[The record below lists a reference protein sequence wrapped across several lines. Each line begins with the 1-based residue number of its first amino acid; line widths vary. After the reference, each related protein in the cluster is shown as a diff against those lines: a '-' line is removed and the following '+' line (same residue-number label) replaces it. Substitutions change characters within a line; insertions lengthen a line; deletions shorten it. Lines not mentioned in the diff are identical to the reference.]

1 MVVVG
6 YARTPL
12 GSFQGALA
20 SLTAPKL
27 GSVAIQAALTRA
39 GVKPEQVS
47 EVVMG
52 NVLTAGVGQ
61 APARQAM
68 IAAGIP
74 NSVPALTI
82 NKVCGSGMK
91 AIMLG
96 VQSILTGESEI
107 VVAGGQES
115 MSNAPYLMPNARGG
129 FRMGHGQVIDSMI
142 HDGVWD
148 RTHQKHMGNC
158 GELCPRG
165 MM

>member
-1 MVVVG
+1 MNNKNVVIVG

-12 GSFQGALA
+12 GSFLG
-20 SLTAPKL
+20 SLSSLSAPKL
-27 GSVAIQAALTRA
+27 GAHAISAALTRA

-47 EVVMG
+47 EVIMG

-68 IAAGIP
+68 IYAGIP
-74 NSVPALTI
+74 SSVPAMTV

-96 VQSILTGESEI
+96 AQSIMMGTENGGSEI

-115 MSNAPYLMPNARGG
+115 MSNAPYLMPN
-129 FRMGHGQVIDSMI
+129 
-142 HDGVWD
+142 
-148 RTHQKHMGNC
+148 
-158 GELCPRG
+158 
-165 MM
+165 